1 MTSLLSYLHTCFIR
15 SYRFGPPSFIF
26 LAGIIFVYSVVPN
39 PVMESYSFSASFLFV
54 ISSMLSYSIIDIET
68 ENQEAI
74 TITQTGS
81 IIKLYVTKLLYSWL
95 FTLPFAIIAV
105 LYPALFQKFDR
116 VASLEELLMSFV
128 YHASSSW
135 LAVAITCWFSAKFI
149 RSRLTSFLLLSLVIV
164 IAFSAQP
171 IKHLLP
177 DALQYATLIVPPV
190 YYTMDVLYQYENET
204 LLIKCM
210 PIVASLLYGLV
221 STAIFL
227 AVLKRRKQDS
237 PL

>member
-15 SYRFGPPSFIF
+15 SYRYGPPSFIF
-26 LAGIIFVYSVVPN
+26 LAGIVFVYSVVPN

-54 ISSMLSYSIIDIET
+54 ISSMLSYSIIDIEA

-81 IIKLYVTKLLYSWL
+81 IIKLYVSKLLYSWL

-135 LAVAITCWFSAKFI
+135 LAVAVTCWFSAKFI

-164 IAFSAQP
+164 IAFSVQP

-177 DALQYATLIVPPV
+177 DALQYVTLIVPPV
-190 YYTMDVLYQYENET
+190 YYTMDVLYQYESEA

-221 STAIFL
+221 SAAIFL

>member
-81 IIKLYVTKLLYSWL
+81 IITLYVSKLLYSWL
-95 FTLPFAIIAV
+95 FTLPFAFIAV
-105 LYPALFQKFDR
+105 LYPAIFQKFDR
-116 VASLEELLMSFV
+116 APSLEELFISSV
-128 YHASSSW
+128 YHVSSSW

-149 RSRLTSFLLLSLVIV
+149 RSRLTSFLMLSLVIV
-164 IAFSAQP
+164 IAFSVQP
-171 IKHLLP
+171 INNLIP
-177 DALQYATLIVPPV
+177 DALQYVTLIVPPV

-204 LLIKCM
+204 LFIKCM

-221 STAIFL
+221 SAAIFL